1 MNRKVGLTILVA
13 LVALLVSQS
22 PLSAFLLEEA
32 FTCLLVIAAVLLVLW
47 LFLVTFVSVW
57 HFVRFVLFL
66 LKAIGRRIAGVRDG
80 PVSSEKAMIH
90 LPLRH

>member
-1 MNRKVGLTILVA
+1 MHRKVGLTILVG

-32 FTCLLVIAAVLLVLW
+32 FTLLLVIAAVLLVLW
-47 LFLVTFVSVW
+47 LFLVTFFSVW

-66 LKAIGRRIAGVRDG
+66 LKAIGRRITGVRDG
-80 PVSSEKAMIH
+80 PVGSEKAMIH

>member
-1 MNRKVGLTILVA
+1 MNRKVGLTILFG

-32 FTCLLVIAAVLLVLW
+32 CTSLLVIAAVLLVLW
-47 LFLVTFVSVW
+47 LFLVTFFSVW

-66 LKAIGRRIAGVRDG
+66 LKAIGRRITGVRDG